1 MLKGG
6 EKMQLILVAKKMKN
20 YFAKGIKK
28 KKRTWPRD
36 TDPIPSTKDTKEGG
50 LEILGWVGYTVSWG
64 QNKQKFPLK

>member
-28 KKRTWPRD
+28 KKRT
-36 TDPIPSTKDTKEGG
+36 
-50 LEILGWVGYTVSWG
+50 
-64 QNKQKFPLK
+64 

>member
-1 MLKGG
+1 
-6 EKMQLILVAKKMKN
+6 MKN

-36 TDPIPSTKDTKEGG
+36 TDPIPSTKDTKDGG